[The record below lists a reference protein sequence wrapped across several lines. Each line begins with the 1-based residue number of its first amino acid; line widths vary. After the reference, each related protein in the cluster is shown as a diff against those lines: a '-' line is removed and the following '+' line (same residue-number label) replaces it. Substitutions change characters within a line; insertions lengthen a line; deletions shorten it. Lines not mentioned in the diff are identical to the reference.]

1 MNKSI
6 KKFESKKIRSCEFYV
21 YYTSFPTVFPYIFF
35 PFRLPKTLKFT
46 CRIRYKETRGTN
58 WILHIKQGPL
68 SLFSLYTVDSNISY
82 KETIGM

>member
-1 MNKSI
+1 MS
-6 KKFESKKIRSCEFYV
+6 
-21 YYTSFPTVFPYIFF
+21 TTPVFPLFSPIYFF
-35 PFRLPKTLKFT
+35 HFGYLIKHKNLHVGLD
-46 CRIRYKETRGTN
+46 KETRGTN